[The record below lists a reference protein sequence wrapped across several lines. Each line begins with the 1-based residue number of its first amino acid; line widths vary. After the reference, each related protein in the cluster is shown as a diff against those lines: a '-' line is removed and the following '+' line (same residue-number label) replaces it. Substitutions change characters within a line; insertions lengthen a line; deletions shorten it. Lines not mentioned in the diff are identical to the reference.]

1 MDQYCATHL
10 EPFKVEIEHI
20 GIQALMEAVIGPA
33 GFKIEITYLDRT
45 PGSEANIIQF
55 DPSTALY
62 STPPTL
68 RLLFKP

>member
-1 MDQYCATHL
+1 
-10 EPFKVEIEHI
+10 
-20 GIQALMEAVIGPA
+20 MEAVIGPA